1 MLELNLKNKW
11 ILSLDVSISSGEITF
26 LNCNDESSN
35 TIMLDEEKKISE
47 SLLPQIQDT
56 IKKLNLNTQKLCA
69 IGFSTGPGSYMGLR
83 IGISTAK
90 GLSVSFG
97 CPIYGFS
104 SLEILAEN
112 AIRKYS
118 RNSEFIADSLI
129 CIRSADKDNVFHAK
143 FKISKNKNV
152 LSRKTDDKLI
162 PFNQLKIPENEN
174 TILVYSSISQ
184 EKIGPLEKKYKNI
197 LSLPI
202 NTSSFSLA
210 YLTLNEIRTNKF
222 PKNSNIIPTYC
233 RDVKVG

>member
-11 ILSLDVSISSGEITF
+11 ILSLDVSIPSGEITF

-35 TIMLDEEKKISE
+35 TIMLDEEKKISK

-69 IGFSTGPGSYMGLR
+69 IGFSMGPGSYMGLR

-90 GLSVSFG
+90 GLSVSLG
-97 CPIYGFS
+97 CPIFGFS

-112 AIRKYS
+112 AIKKYS
-118 RNSEFIADSLI
+118 ENSGFIADSLI
-129 CIRSADKDNVFHAK
+129 CLRSADKDNVFHAK
-143 FKISKNKNV
+143 FKISKNKYV

-184 EKIGPLEKKYKNI
+184 EKIGSLEKKYKNI

-210 YLTLNEIRTNKF
+210 HLTLNEIRKNKL